1 MQPPAATPTTC
12 LDCGRSDMGD
22 GRFCRWCGQFLLAPR
37 GVRAASVARR
47 LAAVVLDT
55 ILVPLTLFIGY
66 SASMR
71 VILTSSLDNILVP
84 LTPFIGYLIWWLIV
98 LERGQTPGKQLL
110 GIRAMKDNGQPSRW
124 GRTFLREF
132 VAKGIIFGLL
142 AAITASVVWW
152 LDNLWPLWDRDR
164 QALHDKV
171 AGTVVVRGP

>member
-1 MQPPAATPTTC
+1 MQPLAATPTTC
-12 LDCGRSDMGD
+12 PDCGRSDVGD
-22 GRFCRWCGQFLLAPR
+22 GRFCRWCGQFLLAPP

-47 LAAVVLDT
+47 LAAVVLDN
-55 ILVPLTLFIGY
+55 ILVPLTL
-66 SASMR
+66 
-71 VILTSSLDNILVP
+71 
-84 LTPFIGYLIWWLIV
+84 FIGYLIWWLIV

-132 VAKGIIFGLL
+132 VVKGVIFGLL

-152 LDNLWPLWDRDR
+152 LDNLWPLWDRDH

>member
-1 MQPPAATPTTC
+1 MQPAAAIPATC
-12 LDCGRSDMGD
+12 PDCGRSDVGD

-47 LAAVVLDT
+47 LAAVVLDN
-55 ILVPLTLFIGY
+55 ILLTLFIGY
-66 SASMR
+66 LIWWLI
-71 VILTSSLDNILVP
+71 VLDNILVP
-84 LTPFIGYLIWWLIV
+84 LTLFIGYLIWWLIV

-110 GIRAMKDNGQPSRW
+110 GIRAMKDNGEPSRW

-132 VAKGIIFGLL
+132 VVKGIIFGLL

>member
-1 MQPPAATPTTC
+1 MQPAAAIPATC
-12 LDCGRSDMGD
+12 PDCGRSDVGD

-47 LAAVVLDT
+47 LAAVVLDN
-55 ILVPLTLFIGY
+55 ILVPLTL
-66 SASMR
+66 
-71 VILTSSLDNILVP
+71 
-84 LTPFIGYLIWWLIV
+84 FIGYLIWWLIV

-110 GIRAMKDNGQPSRW
+110 GIRAMKDNGEPSRW

-132 VAKGIIFGLL
+132 VVKRIIFGLL
-142 AAITASVVWW
+142 AAITLYIVWL

-171 AGTVVVRGP
+171 AGTVVVRGQ